1 MKPVSESEVKKHGE
15 SICEA
20 VNLTASLVRFRFSS
34 GSKFKYIY
42 GTSKLTARLLI
53 TPRMGTFQLCAKYPR
68 GSASFKRQ
76 NKKFID

>member
-20 VNLTASLVRFRFSS
+20 VNLMASLVRFRFSS
-34 GSKFKYIY
+34 GAKFKYIY

-53 TPRMGTFQLCAKYPR
+53 TPRMGTFQLLRKV
-68 GSASFKRQ
+68 SKRIC
-76 NKKFID
+76 KFQAAE